1 MKSKAII
8 SLFQAFV
15 IVLCSIGVY
24 NFVIQDKQNS
34 GSGDIKII
42 DSTDEEHYFQEPP
55 KLSLIHI

>member
-42 DSTDEEHYFQEPP
+42 DSIVLFHMV
-55 KLSLIHI
+55 L